1 MARISKPGLDYFPLD
16 VNFFQDRKVRR
27 ISNRHHAAG
36 IAALTSLLC
45 LIYKEKGFYIAWNQ
59 DTLFDISQEVCC
71 EEEEMQAIID
81 DCLSVGLFDT
91 YIYKEY
97 GILTSQ
103 AIQEQY
109 HKIITDSRRK
119 YKLPLERFWLIK
131 EGEDGT
137 ENNSAEIRNNI
148 NSKGTEV
155 YEAES
160 HIVGAEVNA
169 IKTGINITAT
179 EVTKTKTGIDTTGT
193 NIHAAGTGINVTKTV
208 TDEAAMKINAAKK
221 REIAATIP
229 QTKQETDTEI
239 ESKSETDT
247 EIKSKPERE
256 RERDKERERQS
267 KTENEWEKDRE
278 QPPVPSN
285 GVFQAAPVAVKGLS
299 LEISSGKR
307 GEENKEER
315 RNEGI
320 DQKGETRYNG
330 IQYER
335 NQLEEAKHNGTQYER
350 NQQEEAKHNGTQY
363 ERSQQEEAKHNGTQ
377 YERSQQEEAPNEST
391 ASGGFSESLLRL
403 NMDAIGIRNEPTV
416 KAILA
421 LARRRKLGGPCGTLW
436 KVLSSEYRSTLLK
449 KNEPG
454 DYILWAL
461 NHSAEFEDTYN
472 GILKKRVR
480 GR

>member
-119 YKLPLERFWLIK
+119 YKLPLEQFWLIK

-193 NIHAAGTGINVTKTV
+193 NIHAAGTGINATKTV

-335 NQLEEAKHNGTQYER
+335 NQLEEAKY
-350 NQQEEAKHNGTQY
+350 
-363 ERSQQEEAKHNGTQ
+363 NGTQ